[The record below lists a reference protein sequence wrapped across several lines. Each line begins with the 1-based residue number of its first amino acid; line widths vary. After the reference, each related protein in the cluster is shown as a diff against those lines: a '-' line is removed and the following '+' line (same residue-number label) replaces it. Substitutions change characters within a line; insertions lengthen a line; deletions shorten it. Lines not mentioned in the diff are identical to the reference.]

1 MSSGAPDVVQVS
13 SAINVLMILS
23 ISNHCQVQFD
33 RSSHQA
39 TLPFFRSACFF
50 TRCVQTATPGRGLND
65 AIERNEKI
73 LLLILFDNLKQ
84 STMSKLF
91 FLFYPRFLCELDK
104 LVTCWS
110 RYGFTR
116 FWGTVVGSFEV
127 DRTNQVERTMAK
139 AVCVLKAPDK
149 GNVTGVIHFEQV
161 SYGKRSNMF
170 AISFVLLHLVVLF
183 RSAELK
189 LWIL

>member
-1 MSSGAPDVVQVS
+1 MCWWFCQFQTIVKFSSIAPHTKP
-13 SAINVLMILS
+13 LS
-23 ISNHCQVQFD
+23 
-33 RSSHQA
+33 
-39 TLPFFRSACFF
+39 PFF
-50 TRCVQTATPGRGLND
+50 VPLVLTATPGRGLKD

-91 FLFYPRFLCELDK
+91 FILSQIPMWAWQVGHVLIEVR
-104 LVTCWS
+104 
-110 RYGFTR
+110 R
-116 FWGTVVGSFEV
+116 GTVVGSFEV

-161 SYGKRSNMF
+161 SYVKRSNMF
-170 AISFVLLHLVVLF
+170 AISFVLLHPFVLF

-189 LWIL
+189 